1 MFKINTDV
9 TEKER
14 QLKEKTSNLVER
26 EAYLKEREV
35 AVQEKE
41 LELKQMQEQ
50 LLEKQDHDK
59 RLGVVRNDEVRIIV
73 EILLFSTVFNFH
85 FYPIRCNHD
94 TKQRST
100 VSQNLTL
107 WITISTNV
115 TYI

>member
-1 MFKINTDV
+1 MFKINTVV

-59 RLGVVRNDEVRIIV
+59 RLSVLRNDEVRIIV
-73 EILLFSTVFNFH
+73 EIMLFSTVSSFH
-85 FYPIRCNHD
+85 FYSIRCNHD

-100 VSQNLTL
+100 VGQNIPF
-107 WITISTNV
+107 WISISTNV
-115 TYI
+115 TDI